1 MSSANSEFYFFFPIL
16 ILFISFSS
24 PIAMARTSRTILNS
38 SGKNG
43 HPCLVSDF
51 RGNAFNFLL
60 VRIMFDVSLSYLAFI
75 MLR

>member
-1 MSSANSEFYFFFPIL
+1 MSSANSEFYFFFPIS

-51 RGNAFNFLL
+51 RGNANFLL
-60 VRIMFDVSLSYLAFI
+60 MRIMFDVSLSYLAFI